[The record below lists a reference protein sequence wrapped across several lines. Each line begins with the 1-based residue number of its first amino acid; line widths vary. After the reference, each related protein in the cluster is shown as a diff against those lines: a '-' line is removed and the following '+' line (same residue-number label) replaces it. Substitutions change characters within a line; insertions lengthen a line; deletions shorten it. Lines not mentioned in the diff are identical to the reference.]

1 MKYIKGGLI
10 LFISLFIFTNS
21 VYSSSADTLAGLR
34 AELSKLKQDKS
45 NNDYKLAKTREE
57 INAAKNNIYSSQNEI
72 IKNQDSIDKAK
83 IEIEKLNVEIAK
95 TEENIKGLMNAIQ
108 HTQGNNIYL
117 EYILDAKDYADL
129 VYRYAIIEQVAKD
142 NKEKINSWENK
153 IDQNKQLQIEL
164 AEREKELKVL
174 IEKLNKSVA
183 SLGTTESK
191 YEDVVMD
198 IKDEINSTQE
208 YINYLVKLG
217 CGENQN
223 IASCINMKGDTGFLN
238 PIVKGTITSP
248 FGYRVHPITG
258 AKGSY
263 HNAIDIS
270 GPSFNGTKVYS
281 AANGK
286 VSKIIYKSS
295 CGGNEVYVHHN
306 ISGKLYT
313 TAYYHLLTINV
324 SLGDNVTSNTV
335 IGTAG
340 GSKSTTPW
348 DYCSTGA
355 HLHFVIANGWYGTS
369 CSGDCYLSFDTFKYI
384 KSIDPQKVLGLPN
397 EGIYWYSR

>member
-223 IASCINMKGDTGFLN
+223 IAS
-238 PIVKGTITSP
+238 
-248 FGYRVHPITG
+248 
-258 AKGSY
+258 
-263 HNAIDIS
+263 
-270 GPSFNGTKVYS
+270 
-281 AANGK
+281 
-286 VSKIIYKSS
+286 
-295 CGGNEVYVHHN
+295 
-306 ISGKLYT
+306 
-313 TAYYHLLTINV
+313 
-324 SLGDNVTSNTV
+324 
-335 IGTAG
+335 
-340 GSKSTTPW
+340 
-348 DYCSTGA
+348 
-355 HLHFVIANGWYGTS
+355 
-369 CSGDCYLSFDTFKYI
+369 
-384 KSIDPQKVLGLPN
+384 
-397 EGIYWYSR
+397 